1 MNDPADLRREMVDE
15 LTTSGELDRAWRE
28 TFLAVPRHHF
38 IPDLIWHQKRG
49 ELVPFRRVED
59 PVRWLRLAY
68 TPRQFLITQVDNGK
82 PVGPGLIGDRIS
94 SSASQPD
101 VVAQMLAV
109 LDVEPGMSVCEI
121 GTGTGYNAALLA
133 HRLGAENVTTI
144 EVDAALADRARV
156 VLAGAGYQDV
166 TVITGDGA
174 QGYPLHTPYDRVL
187 STAAVQ
193 QVPYAWVAQTRP
205 GGRVVTPWGTAYLNG
220 ALMSLTVGEDGT
232 ATGHLVGNVAFM
244 WLRDQRIPV
253 TWVADFIY
261 DLDKA
266 LVSHTDL
273 HPSLVTD
280 DYHAALAMGLL
291 VPDCEFRRCCAT
303 DDSGEYT
310 VWFLDHVSRSW
321 ASVDYA
327 PGISTFDVNQLGPRH
342 LWDEIE
348 AAYTRWVHTGSPT
361 AEKWQFTVTPNGQY
375 AEVTGIPIAA
385 TASSTEGNFVT
396 VGGGEPTNE
405 PEPTR

>member
-1 MNDPADLRREMVDE
+1 MNDPADLRREMVDD
-15 LTTSGELDRAWRE
+15 LTMSGELDPAWRE
-28 TFLAVPRHHF
+28 TFLAVPRHDF
-38 IPDLIWHQKRG
+38 IPDLIWRQKRG
-49 ELVPFRRVED
+49 ELVPFRRVDD
-59 PVRWLRLAY
+59 PDHWLHLAY
-68 TPRQFLITQVDNGK
+68 TPRQFLITQVDNGN

-101 VVAQMLAV
+101 VVAQMLTV
-109 LDVEPGMSVCEI
+109 LDTQPGVKVCEI

-144 EVDAALADRARV
+144 EVDAVLADRARV
-156 VLAGAGYQDV
+156 VLAGTGYQGV

-174 QGYPLHTPYDRVL
+174 QGHPSRAPYDRVL

-220 ALMSLTVGEDGT
+220 ALLSLTVGENGI

-266 LVSHTDL
+266 LISHTDV
-273 HPSLVTD
+273 HPGLVTD
-280 DYHAALAMGLL
+280 DYHAALALGLL
-291 VPDCEFRRCCAT
+291 VPDCEFRRCRAT

-310 VWFLDHVSRSW
+310 VWLLDHVSRSW

-327 PGISTFDVNQLGPRH
+327 PGISTFEVNQLGSRH

-348 AAYTRWVHTGSPT
+348 AAYIHWVHTGSPT
-361 AEKWQFTVTPNGQY
+361 AEKWRFTITPNGQY
-375 AEVTGIPIAA
+375 IDLPGNSIAA
-385 TASSTEGNFVT
+385 AESSMEDKFVYGHHRHD
-396 VGGGEPTNE
+396 VG
-405 PEPTR
+405 R